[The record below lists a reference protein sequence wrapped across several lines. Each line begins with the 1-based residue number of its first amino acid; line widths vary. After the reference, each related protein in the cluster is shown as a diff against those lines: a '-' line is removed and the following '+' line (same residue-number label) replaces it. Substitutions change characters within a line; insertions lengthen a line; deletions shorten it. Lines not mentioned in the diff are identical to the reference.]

1 MTYHID
7 AIYDNGVLKPL
18 VPLVMPDKSRVRLT
32 VEPAEAESA
41 ANGSLRSRFGS
52 IHSGDAHSASNERI
66 DADLANEHTS
76 PHE

>member
-32 VEPAEAESA
+32 VEPAEAENGA
-41 ANGSLRSRFGS
+41 RGSLRSRFGS
-52 IHSGDAHSASNERI
+52 IRSGDPNSASNERI
-66 DADLANEHTS
+66 EADLADEHTS
-76 PHE
+76 PH

>member
-32 VEPAEAESA
+32 VEPAEADGA
-41 ANGSLRSRFGS
+41 TKGSLRSRFGS
-52 IHSGDAHSASNERI
+52 IQSGDAHSASNERI
-66 DADLANEHTS
+66 EDDLADEHTNS
-76 PHE
+76 RA